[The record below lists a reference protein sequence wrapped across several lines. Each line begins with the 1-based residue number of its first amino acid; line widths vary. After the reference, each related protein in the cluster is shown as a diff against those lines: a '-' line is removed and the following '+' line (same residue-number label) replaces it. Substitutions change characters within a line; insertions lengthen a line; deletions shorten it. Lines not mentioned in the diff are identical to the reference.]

1 MTGELLL
8 ASVAVGLLGGW
19 LTGIVMGPGR
29 YGLLGD
35 LSLGLIGGCLAV
47 WAYQA
52 IGLAA
57 HTGTVGGMV
66 AAFLGAVGALLA
78 QHTLRHLAAERPS

>member
-8 ASVAVGLLGGW
+8 ASVVVGLFGGW
-19 LTGIVMGPGR
+19 LIGIVMGKGR

-35 LSLGLIGGCLAV
+35 LSLGLIGGCITV
-47 WAYQA
+47 WIYQA

-57 HTGTVGGMV
+57 QAGIIGAMV
-66 AAFLGAVGALLA
+66 AALIGAVGVLLA
-78 QHTLRHLAAERPS
+78 QRKLRYVAS